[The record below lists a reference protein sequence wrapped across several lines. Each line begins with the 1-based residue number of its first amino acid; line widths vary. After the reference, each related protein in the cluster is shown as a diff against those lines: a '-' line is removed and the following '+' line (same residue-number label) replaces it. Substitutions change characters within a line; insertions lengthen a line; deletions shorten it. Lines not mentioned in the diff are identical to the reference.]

1 MSKSV
6 TVTFNVSVWDEK
18 LLVETARAKF
28 VADGDGD
35 AEDAAEFLDDAA
47 SALRWL
53 LDPGISP
60 LGSAIESTETET
72 FGFSDD
78 EDEDEVEEV

>member
-6 TVTFNVSVWDEK
+6 TVTFDVSVWDEE
-18 LLVETARAKF
+18 LLIETARAKY

-35 AEDAAEFLDDAA
+35 AESAASMIGSAAE
-47 SALRWL
+47 ALVWL

-60 LGSAIESTETET
+60 LGSSIENSSTET
-72 FGFSDD
+72 FGFDD
-78 EDEDEVEEV
+78 ADADESEEV